1 MFTTR
6 RRTPRR
12 RKIGSSQDAP
22 LVHENPGSRESLL
35 KEGDQAHDRFVFSPD
50 DEDEVHDAH
59 QDVDGVEKIK
69 S

>member
-1 MFTTR
+1 MVFTTR
-6 RRTPRR
+6 RRTPRK

-35 KEGDQAHDRFVFSPD
+35 QKEIKTLDYDRFAFLPD

-59 QDVDGVEKIK
+59 
-69 S
+69 